1 MKNPFRKKSKGKSI
15 SKKARQRELR
25 NVAASFAIIDEF
37 SRRNLIFWQ
46 VKNRMLLI
54 EESLA
59 MVELGLGA
67 ALFEGFLKKVCDWQ
81 NFKLINEAYEQ
92 KRIDIEAAAVRSAQ
106 EKSEKPLSNADIL
119 RIRQHSR
126 TFMEQIPSDKL
137 PNLIRE
143 FDILVIRATATT
155 ADSAT
160 EENGQLLAVGHYD
173 GEKLEMAMYD
183 DVKSSLVSS
192 DGSYED

>member
-1 MKNPFRKKSKGKSI
+1 MKNPFRKKSKGK
-15 SKKARQRELR
+15 KARMRKYA
-25 NVAASFAIIDEF
+25 NVSEAFAIIDKF
-37 SRRNLIFWQ
+37 SRFNFIFWQ

-67 ALFEGFLKKVCDWQ
+67 AKFKDFLKIVCDWQ
-81 NFKLINEAYEQ
+81 NFKLISEAYEQ
-92 KRIDIEAAAVRSAQ
+92 KRIEIEAAAVRKAQ
-106 EKSEKPLSNADIL
+106 EERGAPLTDADVL
-119 RIRQHSR
+119 RIRQHARSS
-126 TFMEQIPSDKL
+126 MEQIPLEQL

-143 FDILVIRATATT
+143 FDILIIRASATT

-183 DVKSSLVSS
+183 DIKSSLVSS
-192 DGSYED
+192 HGSDED

>member
-15 SKKARQRELR
+15 SKKERMRELR
-25 NVAASFAIIDEF
+25 NVAASFAIIDDF
-37 SRRNLIFWQ
+37 SRSNFIFWQ

-54 EESLA
+54 RELLA
-59 MVELGLGA
+59 LVELGLGA
-67 ALFEGFLKKVCDWQ
+67 AKFKDFLKKVCDWQ

-92 KRIDIEAAAVRSAQ
+92 KRIEIEAAAVRKAQ
-106 EKSEKPLSNADIL
+106 EERGAPLSDADVL
-119 RIRQHSR
+119 FIRQHARSS
-126 TFMEQIPSDKL
+126 MEQIPLDQL

-143 FDILVIRATATT
+143 FDILIIRESATSSDT
-155 ADSAT
+155 AT

-192 DGSYED
+192 DGSDED

>member
-1 MKNPFRKKSKGKSI
+1 MKNLFRKKGKG
-15 SKKARQRELR
+15 KKARMRESAKVLE
-25 NVAASFAIIDEF
+25 AFSIIENF
-37 SRRNLIFWQ
+37 SRSNFIFWQ

-54 EESLA
+54 REPLA
-59 MVELGLGA
+59 LVELGLGA
-67 ALFEGFLKKVCDWQ
+67 AKFKDFLKIVCDWQ

-92 KRIDIEAAAVRSAQ
+92 KRIEIEAAAVRKAQ
-106 EKSEKPLSNADIL
+106 EERGAPLSDADVL
-119 RIRQHSR
+119 FIRQHARNS
-126 TFMEQIPSDKL
+126 MEQIPLDQL

-143 FDILVIRATATT
+143 FDILIIRESATS

-192 DGSYED
+192 YGSDED

>member
-1 MKNPFRKKSKGKSI
+1 MRNLFRKKGKG
-15 SKKARQRELR
+15 KKARMRESAKVLE
-25 NVAASFAIIDEF
+25 AFAIIEKF
-37 SRRNLIFWQ
+37 SRSNFIFWQ

-54 EESLA
+54 REPLA
-59 MVELGLGA
+59 LVELGLGA
-67 ALFEGFLKKVCDWQ
+67 DKFKDFLKTVCDWQ

-92 KRIDIEAAAVRSAQ
+92 KRIEIEAAAVRKAQ
-106 EKSEKPLSNADIL
+106 EESRTPLTDADVL
-119 RIRQHSR
+119 RIRQHARSS
-126 TFMEQIPSDKL
+126 MEQIPLEQL

-143 FDILVIRATATT
+143 FDILIIRESATS
-155 ADSAT
+155 ADTAT

-192 DGSYED
+192 YGSDED

>member
-1 MKNPFRKKSKGKSI
+1 MINPFKKKGKG
-15 SKKARQRELR
+15 KKARLRESAKVLE
-25 NVAASFAIIDEF
+25 AFAIIEKF
-37 SRRNLIFWQ
+37 SRSNFIFWQ

-54 EESLA
+54 REPLA
-59 MVELGLGA
+59 LVELGLGA
-67 ALFEGFLKKVCDWQ
+67 AKFKDFLKKVCDWQ

-92 KRIDIEAAAVRSAQ
+92 KRIEIEAAAVRKAQ
-106 EKSEKPLSNADIL
+106 EERGAPLPDADVL
-119 RIRQHSR
+119 FIRQHARNS
-126 TFMEQIPSDKL
+126 MEQIPLDQL

-143 FDILVIRATATT
+143 FDILIIRESATS

-192 DGSYED
+192 YGSDED

>member
-1 MKNPFRKKSKGKSI
+1 MINPFIKKGKG
-15 SKKARQRELR
+15 KKARMRESAKVLE
-25 NVAASFAIIDEF
+25 AFAIIEKF
-37 SRRNLIFWQ
+37 SRSELIFWQ

-54 EESLA
+54 REPLA
-59 MVELGLGA
+59 LVELGLGA
-67 ALFEGFLKKVCDWQ
+67 DKFKDFLKTVCDWQ

-92 KRIDIEAAAVRSAQ
+92 KRIEIEAAAVRKAQ
-106 EKSEKPLSNADIL
+106 EERGVPLSDADVL
-119 RIRQHSR
+119 FIRQHARSS
-126 TFMEQIPSDKL
+126 MEQIPLDQL

-143 FDILVIRATATT
+143 FDILIIRESATS

-183 DVKSSLVSS
+183 DVKSSLVSI
-192 DGSYED
+192 DGSDED

>member
-1 MKNPFRKKSKGKSI
+1 MINPFKKKGKG
-15 SKKARQRELR
+15 KKARLRESAKVLE
-25 NVAASFAIIDEF
+25 AFAIIEKF
-37 SRRNLIFWQ
+37 SRSNFIFWQ

-54 EESLA
+54 REPLA
-59 MVELGLGA
+59 LVELGLGA
-67 ALFEGFLKKVCDWQ
+67 AKFKDFLKTVCDWQ

-92 KRIDIEAAAVRSAQ
+92 KRIEIEAAAVRKAQ
-106 EKSEKPLSNADIL
+106 EERGAPLSDADVL
-119 RIRQHSR
+119 FIRQHARNS
-126 TFMEQIPSDKL
+126 MEQIPLDQL

-143 FDILVIRATATT
+143 FDILIIRESATS

-183 DVKSSLVSS
+183 DVKSSLVNSYGS
-192 DGSYED
+192 DED

>member
-1 MKNPFRKKSKGKSI
+1 MINPFKKKGKG
-15 SKKARQRELR
+15 KKARLRESAKVLE
-25 NVAASFAIIDEF
+25 AFAIIEKF
-37 SRRNLIFWQ
+37 SRSNFIFWQ

-54 EESLA
+54 REPLA
-59 MVELGLGA
+59 LVELGLGA
-67 ALFEGFLKKVCDWQ
+67 AKFKDFLKTVCDWQ

-92 KRIDIEAAAVRSAQ
+92 KRIEIEAAAVRKAQ
-106 EKSEKPLSNADIL
+106 DERGAPLSDADVL
-119 RIRQHSR
+119 FIRQHARNS
-126 TFMEQIPSDKL
+126 MEQIPLDQL

-143 FDILVIRATATT
+143 FDILIIRESATS

-183 DVKSSLVSS
+183 DVKSSLVNSYGS
-192 DGSYED
+192 DED

>member
-1 MKNPFRKKSKGKSI
+1 MKNPFRKKSKGK
-15 SKKARQRELR
+15 KARMRESAKVLE
-25 NVAASFAIIDEF
+25 AFSIIEDF
-37 SRRNLIFWQ
+37 SRSNLIFWQ

-54 EESLA
+54 REPLA
-59 MVELGLGA
+59 LVELGLGA
-67 ALFEGFLKKVCDWQ
+67 DKFKDFLKTVCDWQ

-92 KRIDIEAAAVRSAQ
+92 KRIEIEAAAVRKAQ
-106 EKSEKPLSNADIL
+106 EERGAPLSDADVL
-119 RIRQHSR
+119 FIRQHARSS
-126 TFMEQIPSDKL
+126 MELIPLDQL

-143 FDILVIRATATT
+143 FDILIIRESATSSDT
-155 ADSAT
+155 AT

-192 DGSYED
+192 DGSDED

>member
-1 MKNPFRKKSKGKSI
+1 MKNPFRKKGKG
-15 SKKARQRELR
+15 KKARLRESAKVLE
-25 NVAASFAIIDEF
+25 AFAIIEKF
-37 SRRNLIFWQ
+37 SRSNFIFWQ

-54 EESLA
+54 REPLA
-59 MVELGLGA
+59 LVELGLGA
-67 ALFEGFLKKVCDWQ
+67 AKFKDFLKKVCDWQ

-92 KRIDIEAAAVRSAQ
+92 KRIEIEAAAVRKAQ
-106 EKSEKPLSNADIL
+106 EERGAPLSDADVL
-119 RIRQHSR
+119 FIRQHARNS
-126 TFMEQIPSDKL
+126 MEQIPLDQL

-143 FDILVIRATATT
+143 FDILIIRESATS

-183 DVKSSLVSS
+183 DVKSSLVNSYGS
-192 DGSYED
+192 DED

>member
-1 MKNPFRKKSKGKSI
+1 MINPFKKKGKG
-15 SKKARQRELR
+15 KKARLRESAKVLE
-25 NVAASFAIIDEF
+25 AFAIIEKF
-37 SRRNLIFWQ
+37 SRSNFIFWQ

-54 EESLA
+54 REPLA
-59 MVELGLGA
+59 LVELGLGA
-67 ALFEGFLKKVCDWQ
+67 AKFKDFLKTVCDWQ

-92 KRIDIEAAAVRSAQ
+92 KRIEIEAAAVRKAQ
-106 EKSEKPLSNADIL
+106 DERGAPLSDADVL
-119 RIRQHSR
+119 FIRQHARNS
-126 TFMEQIPSDKL
+126 MEQIPLNQL

-143 FDILVIRATATT
+143 LDILIIRESATS

-192 DGSYED
+192 YGSDED

>member
-1 MKNPFRKKSKGKSI
+1 MINPFKKKGKG
-15 SKKARQRELR
+15 KKARLRESAKVLE
-25 NVAASFAIIDEF
+25 AFAIIEKF
-37 SRRNLIFWQ
+37 SRSNFIFWQ

-54 EESLA
+54 REPLA
-59 MVELGLGA
+59 LVELGLGA
-67 ALFEGFLKKVCDWQ
+67 AKFKDFLKTVCDWQ

-92 KRIDIEAAAVRSAQ
+92 KRIEIEAAAVRKAQ
-106 EKSEKPLSNADIL
+106 EERGAPLSDADVL
-119 RIRQHSR
+119 FIRQHARNS
-126 TFMEQIPSDKL
+126 MEQIPLDQL

-143 FDILVIRATATT
+143 FDILIIRESATS

-192 DGSYED
+192 YGSDED

>member
-1 MKNPFRKKSKGKSI
+1 MINPFKKKGKG
-15 SKKARQRELR
+15 KKARLRESAKVLE
-25 NVAASFAIIDEF
+25 AFAIIEKF
-37 SRRNLIFWQ
+37 SRSNFIFWQ

-54 EESLA
+54 REPLA
-59 MVELGLGA
+59 LVELGLGA
-67 ALFEGFLKKVCDWQ
+67 AKFKAFLKKVCDWQ

-92 KRIDIEAAAVRSAQ
+92 KRIETEAAAVRKAQ
-106 EKSEKPLSNADIL
+106 DERGAPLSDADVL
-119 RIRQHSR
+119 FIRQHARNS
-126 TFMEQIPSDKL
+126 MEQIPLNQL

-143 FDILVIRATATT
+143 FDILIIRESATS

-192 DGSYED
+192 YGSDED

>member
-1 MKNPFRKKSKGKSI
+1 MINPFKKKGKG
-15 SKKARQRELR
+15 KKARLRESAKVLE
-25 NVAASFAIIDEF
+25 AFAIIEKF
-37 SRRNLIFWQ
+37 SRSNFIFWQ

-54 EESLA
+54 REPLA
-59 MVELGLGA
+59 LVELGLGA
-67 ALFEGFLKKVCDWQ
+67 AKFKDFLKTVCDWQ

-92 KRIDIEAAAVRSAQ
+92 KRIEIEAAAVRKSQ
-106 EKSEKPLSNADIL
+106 EERGAPLSDADVL
-119 RIRQHSR
+119 FIRQHARNS
-126 TFMEQIPSDKL
+126 MEQIPLDQL

-143 FDILVIRATATT
+143 FDILIIRESATS

-192 DGSYED
+192 YGSDED